1 MRGVDRD
8 ATPHA
13 ATLLHERE
21 NPVRDDA
28 LVKVVDTLD
37 GGTPSRTPAER
48 SDFKTLFAESEEDEE
63 IGLNVAAILNIL
75 SCTYGPDEFT
85 AQPLAET
92 INGGK
97 DVGLWAL
104 RDLLEDGKET
114 TSSTVTGL
122 WLGKKL
128 KVLLGN
134 TTTVSGHVMTLRRKT
149 GRNGSVYRVD
159 MAPKAAA
166 EIKLAMDEA
175 APEKK
180 TAAGPGAFGRVR

>member
-1 MRGVDRD
+1 
-8 ATPHA
+8 
-13 ATLLHERE
+13 
-21 NPVRDDA
+21 VRDDA